1 MDERGVPIKSDGSS
15 GRTTRNAKRRC
26 ARRLF
31 SKSTQL
37 HTYTLSCA
45 STAGSL
51 SLSLSLTLRPSPR
64 PHCRP
69 RARSHT
75 RTRWPLIRSLYLR
88 LCFIALSLAPCSYR
102 FLYFRREQRVPSLF
116 CSRFTPPFT
125 TLLLTLSLS
134 LSLSLSLCSSRSLT
148 LCYILFSIPRFIFCH
163 F

>member
-51 SLSLSLTLRPSPR
+51 SLSLSLSPSAPPPGPTVALARAHTHARAGLLSVLCTYAFALLRS
-64 PHCRP
+64 
-69 RARSHT
+69 
-75 RTRWPLIRSLYLR
+75 RSL
-88 LCFIALSLAPCSYR
+88 LARIDFYTFDESNGCHH
-102 FLYFRREQRVPSLF
+102 YFAVASPPPSL
-116 CSRFTPPFT
+116 
-125 TLLLTLSLS
+125 LSFSLYLS